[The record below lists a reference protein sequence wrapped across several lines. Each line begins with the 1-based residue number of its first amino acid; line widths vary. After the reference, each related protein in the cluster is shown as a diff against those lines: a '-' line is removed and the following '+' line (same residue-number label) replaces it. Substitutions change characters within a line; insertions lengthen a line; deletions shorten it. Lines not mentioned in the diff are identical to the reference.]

1 MKYNDLINELFLLLD
16 ENQDIKKI
24 KKLKK
29 SLKEDKNL
37 QTLLTDY
44 KNSLNVKLKK
54 RLFENLD
61 YLEYLKCESNL
72 NILVFDI
79 KKRFSKF
86 QERSCNESN

>member
-54 RLFENLD
+54 RLFENPD